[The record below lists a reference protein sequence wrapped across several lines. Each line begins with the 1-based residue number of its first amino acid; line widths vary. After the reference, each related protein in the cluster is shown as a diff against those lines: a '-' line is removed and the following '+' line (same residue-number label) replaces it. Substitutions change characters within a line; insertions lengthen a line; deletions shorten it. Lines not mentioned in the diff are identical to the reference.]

1 MSAGTMWL
9 GSYLTTIN
17 ESLLSLAVLANFGR
31 LNVTHLIMIRKINFY
46 HYLFASKSCTLHNV
60 FMSFL

>member
-9 GSYLTTIN
+9 GSYLITIN
-17 ESLLSLAVLANFGR
+17 GSLVKSVLFNLDR

-46 HYLFASKSCTLHNV
+46 RHLFTSKKSV
-60 FMSFL
+60 SK

>member
-31 LNVTHLIMIRKINFY
+31 LNITHLIMIRKINFLS
-46 HYLFASKSCTLHNV
+46 LFIYIKELYAA
-60 FMSFL
+60 